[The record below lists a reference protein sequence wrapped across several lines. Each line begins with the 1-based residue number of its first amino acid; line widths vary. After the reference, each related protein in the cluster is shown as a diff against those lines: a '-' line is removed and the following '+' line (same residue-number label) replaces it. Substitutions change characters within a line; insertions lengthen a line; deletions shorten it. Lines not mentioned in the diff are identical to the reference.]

1 MINPATGK
9 DFTLAELVARVAEL
23 EAQANKTNAI
33 YFRVSENKGTVGVYG
48 LGKMPVSCYIG
59 QWDRILTD
67 ENVKALKAFISS
79 PEVTKLSPAKTDSD
93 ETKAT
98 KATLRKASISKLNG
112 AAIVAH
118 PTEASKK
125 LYGTA

>member
-33 YFRVSENKGTVGVYG
+33 YFRVSENKGTIGVYG
-48 LGKMPVSCYIG
+48 LGKMPMSGYIG
-59 QWDRILTD
+59 QWDRILSD
-67 ENVKALKAFISS
+67 ENVKALKAFIAS

-93 ETKAT
+93 EVKAT
-98 KATLRKASISKLNG
+98 KATLRKASVAKLNG
-112 AAIVAH
+112 AVIVAH

-125 LYGTA
+125 LYGTV